1 MEVKCRVCGGETNQ
15 KDFCRPC
22 ELFRKDEV
30 EALRK
35 IDNTKG
41 TGLKKAAAVGRSNEA
56 NLADECPITNTMPA
70 GPRVISLPKNKNN
83 GGVEM
88 RKNKRCGKCNT
99 EATSNREKECRKCGE
114 PFVKKATVRSEKK
127 KRGRPSKAVIP
138 AAPGIFQKAAAEN
151 TQKIKSAIVKHLQ
164 IHLEVEKSYTVT
176 VDFVRYPKLHDRLLK
191 MSDDEIRT
199 PGDQLMYLLRNTLQ
213 SMEDA
218 V

>member
-1 MEVKCRVCGGETNQ
+1 MSEIRCRVCSGMTNER
-15 KDFCRPC
+15 DGICRPC
-22 ELFRKDEV
+22 ALFRKDEV
-30 EALRK
+30 AALLENGRQK
-35 IDNTKG
+35 IKDAAKNITPSPLKG
-41 TGLKKAAAVGRSNEA
+41 ELK
-56 NLADECPITNTMPA
+56 T
-70 GPRVISLPKNKNN
+70 N

-138 AAPGIFQKAAAEN
+138 AAPGIFQKAAETNSA
-151 TQKIKSAIVKHLQ
+151 KIKSAIVKHLQ

-199 PGDQLMYLLRNTLQ
+199 PGDQLMFLLRNTLQ